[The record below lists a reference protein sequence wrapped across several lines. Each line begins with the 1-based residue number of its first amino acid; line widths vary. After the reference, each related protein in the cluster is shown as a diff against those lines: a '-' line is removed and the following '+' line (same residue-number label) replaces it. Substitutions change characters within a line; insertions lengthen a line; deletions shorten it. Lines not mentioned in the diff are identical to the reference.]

1 MADAAETRRQSLVAV
16 LAAEPDLELV
26 TPAATAREVLSTPA
40 VDVVVLLGGLDVGPG
55 ATDVL
60 PELRTP
66 DGPAWVVLTEVV
78 SVTVGESPA
87 SSPDPQAVAPTS
99 SSVTP

>member
-60 PELRTP
+60 PELRAP

-78 SVTVGESPA
+78 ECTEAIIAAGAHGCLAES
-87 SSPDPQAVAPTS
+87 S
-99 SSVTP
+99 TPLE

>member
-40 VDVVVLLGGLDVGPG
+40 VDVVVLLGG
-55 ATDVL
+55 
-60 PELRTP
+60 
-66 DGPAWVVLTEVV
+66 
-78 SVTVGESPA
+78 
-87 SSPDPQAVAPTS
+87 VA
-99 SSVTP
+99 